1 MCAATSA
8 GSLPARAAWG
18 PSVACAEGC
27 AGMCRSCRFPREPA
41 RAVTQPKSAKPR
53 AAAGGW
59 GAAGALAAAQA
70 QGCGQAVVPT
80 AAQGGSCGAGA
91 LRAPQWSRPHRHPH
105 RSRLALFSASS
116 PDASEYP
123 WQKVPSRHRRSP
135 GTIYSPALPS
145 AVMLAPHR
153 GRGRLARP
161 EHPTGHWLA
170 QPGHPRK
177 AQGTAS
183 TAGVA
188 VPVDFADQ
196 LLPEWSAWAQGVP
209 PRREGLAARDRG
221 GITTAPRVCMRLLPA
236 GRGLARHRV
245 GWWSRWVSWGASCP
259 GWAPPGA
266 GGLHAWRGICQTC
279 GHRHGLLPLPGMGGT
294 SHAGVCLQPQSGA
307 AALWPPAAL
316 QLLLAVPRTEPCTTG
331 SGRGLAV
338 AAPAVPGLATPHS
351 CPRCVLASAGSCRP
365 CCVVPSTRGKPQLST
380 AGEVGG
386 CSRRVTVFQHTVHSP
401 KQMQIQVSQN
411 RSSAKNNWEKMLK
424 KSKYFF

>member
-1 MCAATSA
+1 MGQGLCGRPSGPVPTDIPTAPASPC
-8 GSLPARAAWG
+8 SLRRPPMPASIPG
-18 PSVACAEGC
+18 K
-27 AGMCRSCRFPREPA
+27 RS
-41 RAVTQPKSAKPR
+41 PR
-53 AAAGGW
+53 ATAAPPALFIAPHCRALSCWHHTGAGGGW
-59 GAAGALAAAQA
+59 HGQSIPQGIGWHSQA
-70 QGCGQAVVPT
+70 IPV
-80 AAQGGSCGAGA
+80 
-91 LRAPQWSRPHRHPH
+91 
-105 RSRLALFSASS
+105 
-116 PDASEYP
+116 
-123 WQKVPSRHRRSP
+123 RHR
-135 GTIYSPALPS
+135 A
-145 AVMLAPHR
+145 
-153 GRGRLARP
+153 RLARP
-161 EHPTGHWLA
+161 EWLCQWISQISSSQSGQHGHRGSHRAGRGW
-170 QPGHPRK
+170 QPGI
-177 AQGTAS
+177 G
-183 TAGVA
+183 G
-188 VPVDFADQ
+188 
-196 LLPEWSAWAQGVP
+196 G
-209 PRREGLAARDRG
+209 GG

-245 GWWSRWVSWGASCP
+245 GWWSRRVSWGASCP